1 MGDYWTNAVRHPE
14 DVGVGHI
21 RRTIRF
27 DSSNVGTGLGIPIG
41 ALEAGAIPRHA
52 DVLIQTAFNGGTTNS
67 FVLGTEDDDDG
78 FITSA
83 GAVAGTTGWKDG
95 LKGALTGYPLD
106 RNKVVYAK
114 FTSTGTA
121 PTAGVAIVTLT
132 FVNKREIEGRAFPNN
147 P

>member
-27 DSSNVGTGLGIPIG
+27 DTSGAGSTLGVPIG

-52 DVLIQTAFNGGTTNS
+52 DVTIVEAFNGGTTNS
-67 FVLGTEDDDDG
+67 LTLGISGTPDG
-78 FITSA
+78 FATAA
-83 GAVAGTTGWKDG
+83 GTAAGTTGWKDG
-95 LKGALTGYPLD
+95 LKGTLSGQPLA
-106 RNKVVYAK
+106 RNSVVYAR

-121 PTAGVAIVTLT
+121 PTAGIAIVTLT

>member
-27 DSSNVGTGLGIPIG
+27 DSPGGASALGIPIG
-41 ALEAGAIPRHA
+41 ALEGGAIPRHA
-52 DVLIQTAFNGGTTNS
+52 DVTIVEAFNGGANNNLT
-67 FVLGTEDDDDG
+67 VGLEGTPEAFATG
-78 FITSA
+78 A
-83 GAVAGTTGWKDG
+83 AVAANTQGWKDS
-95 LKGALTGYPLD
+95 LKGSLSGQPLA
-106 RNKVVYAK
+106 RNSVVYAK
-114 FTSTGTA
+114 FSSTGAA
-121 PTAGVAIVTLT
+121 PTAGIAIVTLT